1 MCLRETGTR
10 HDGREAK
17 MSYKTLIT
25 VIRNFDRD
33 RHCLDTAA
41 TLAEAWD
48 AHLEVMA
55 LGTDRVNPGAY
66 YAGAAAMA
74 AQASMQD
81 AIEDA
86 KEAEAAIR
94 EHMKSSLIKWEVM
107 AAAAQI
113 GAMGQI
119 VARHAGL
126 ADLIVLPIP
135 YGENRSAEDV
145 ALVEAALFST
155 RTPVLIQPEGAAALA
170 APDRIVVAWNQS
182 AEALAA
188 VRAAMPLLQAARS
201 VDITV
206 IDPPEHDPDRS
217 DPGGHLAEVL
227 SRHGVHCDISV
238 LAATMPRVS
247 DVIRRHVGDSGA
259 DMVVMGAYG
268 HSRFREAILGGAT
281 RNMLADATTPVLM
294 AH

>member
-1 MCLRETGTR
+1 
-10 HDGREAK
+10 
-17 MSYKTLIT
+17 MSYKTLVT
-25 VIRNFDRD
+25 VVRNFDRD
-33 RHCLDTAA
+33 KHCLDTAV

-48 AHLEVMA
+48 AHLDVMA
-55 LGTDRVNPGAY
+55 LGTDRIHPGAY

-86 KEAEAAIR
+86 KEAESAVR
-94 EHMKSSLIKWEVM
+94 EHMRNSLIKWEVM

-126 ADLIVLPIP
+126 ADLIVMPIP
-135 YGENRSAEDV
+135 YGEGRTAEDV

-155 RTPVLIQPEGAAALA
+155 RTPVLIQPEGARPLP
-170 APDRIVVAWNQS
+170 APDKIVVAWNQS
-182 AEALAA
+182 AGALAA
-188 VRAAMPLLQAARS
+188 IRAGLPLLKAARS

-206 IDPPEHDPDRS
+206 IDPPEHDPERS

-227 SRHGVHCDISV
+227 SRHGVSCEISV

-247 DVIRRHVGDSGA
+247 DVIRRHVADIGA
-259 DMVVMGAYG
+259 DMIVMGAYG

-281 RNMLADATTPVLM
+281 RHMLADAKTPVLM